1 MKTEKFCKQ
10 HLIVTFFIENK
21 LFVTVCIN
29 DNNHMEILIIW
40 EETINLVNDF
50 NVDNVV
56 FNCGEYNSLEK
67 NLIMV
72 KGTIQ
77 FHLQKVTI
85 QIH

>member
-1 MKTEKFCKQ
+1 MGEAIK
-10 HLIVTFFIENK
+10 
-21 LFVTVCIN
+21 
-29 DNNHMEILIIW
+29 
-40 EETINLVNDF
+40 LVNDF

-85 QIH
+85 QIN